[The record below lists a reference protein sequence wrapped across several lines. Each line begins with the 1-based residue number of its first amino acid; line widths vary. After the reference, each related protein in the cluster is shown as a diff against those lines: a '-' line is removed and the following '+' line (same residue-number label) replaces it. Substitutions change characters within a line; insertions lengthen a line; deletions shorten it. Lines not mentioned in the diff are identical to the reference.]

1 MGNSFEAADRLSRE
15 DNVTFASAF
24 MYVVNIRFAV
34 LKHYQPCYFGV
45 PQFQEEFERYIAKL
59 KNWIAEVNGFINSI
73 HTVDV
78 RVYVTHGQGPTGLVV
93 TPHYWEGKHFRAGV
107 VVGRFQGPEGD
118 FSAAAREK
126 VTLQVNGSRSTGIA
140 ADREQFGVVAMEE
153 TAQAWEDAF
162 SAALRQALSDE
173 VLNRPRMAID
183 SDREGLM
190 VDGRILPTSVEPRAL
205 LFEVLISREFRRRVE
220 KSWPVL
226 IEGGDDRLAQY
237 AFQRLFSRDVT
248 EEEIQLIRDIAAKY
262 SYAACIAML
271 LHSEEYEERYGKG
284 LPGAP
289 AGQQPIFPAL
299 SSSDGET

>member
-107 VVGRFQGPEGD
+107 VVGRFQGLEGD

-140 ADREQFGVVAMEE
+140 ADRQQFGVVAMEE